1 MSEPIVP
8 RKLRPLPIL
17 VMLSILVICPCFCLG
32 RGGSHGGSGRS
43 SGGGGGGFRG
53 GGSTGGHATGGHATG
68 GHTSGGSAS
77 GLRGGGFHGGMRGDY
92 RGPHGPMVGHRGH
105 GWGYPYGGYGMG
117 LGLGLGLGYGLSS
130 GYGYGYPGYASGY
143 PASVYDNTTYVTVV
157 ENSHPPATQP
167 TTLVT
172 PISATVVDEAAAAR
186 SRDFANQGVAAFQ
199 KGDYDGAASGLR
211 HAIVEDPG
219 NPILLMELGMALFAM
234 GKYEEATGAIQT
246 GMHQLPPDHWGMV
259 VTHYADLYA
268 NPQDYT
274 RHLHGLEQGVKA
286 KPNDPSV
293 RFLLGYH
300 YGYLG
305 FFKQSMEQLDKT
317 IRIEP
322 RDEMAKQLLNEIK
335 NRRSRPDSSYPAPQP
350 AKETSWTKSR

>member
-1 MSEPIVP
+1 M
-8 RKLRPLPIL
+8 
-17 VMLSILVICPCFCLG
+17 
-32 RGGSHGGSGRS
+32 
-43 SGGGGGGFRG
+43 
-53 GGSTGGHATGGHATG
+53 
-68 GHTSGGSAS
+68 
-77 GLRGGGFHGGMRGDY
+77 
-92 RGPHGPMVGHRGH
+92 
-105 GWGYPYGGYGMG
+105 
-117 LGLGLGLGYGLSS
+117 GLGLGLGYGLSS

-143 PASVYDNTTYVTVV
+143 PASVYGNTTYVTVV
-157 ENSHPPATQP
+157 ESSHPPATQP
-167 TTLVT
+167 TTQVT

-186 SRDFANQGVAAFQ
+186 SRDFANQGVASFQ

-234 GKYEEATGAIQT
+234 GKYEEATGAIQA

-259 VTHYADLYA
+259 VIHYADLYA

-286 KPNDPSV
+286 KPNDPAL

-305 FFKQSMEQLDKT
+305 FFKQSMEQLDKV

-335 NRRSRPDSSYPAPQP
+335 NRRSNPDSSYPAPQP
-350 AKETSWTKSR
+350 AKETSWKKSR

>member
-1 MSEPIVP
+1 MP
-8 RKLRPLPIL
+8 RELRPLPIL
-17 VMLSILVICPCFCLG
+17 LPLLILVIYPSFCLA
-32 RGGSHGGSGRS
+32 RGGSHGGAGRGAGGGS
-43 SGGGGGGFRG
+43 SGGHVN
-53 GGSTGGHATGGHATG
+53 GGHASGGHVNG
-68 GHTSGGSAS
+68 GHVNGGHVNGGHAS
-77 GLRGGGFHGGMRGDY
+77 GLRGGGFYRGMRGDY
-92 RGPHGPMVGHRGH
+92 RSPHGPMVGYRSH
-105 GWGYPYGGYGMG
+105 GWGYPSRGYGMG

-130 GYGYGYPGYASGY
+130 GNGSGYGYPGYASGY
-143 PASVYDNTTYVTVV
+143 PAYVYDNTTYVTIV
-157 ENSHPPATQP
+157 ENHHPPATPPATQ
-167 TTLVT
+167 VT

-186 SRDFANQGVAAFQ
+186 SRDFANQGVASFQ
-199 KGDYDGAASGLR
+199 KADYEAAASGLR
-211 HAIVEDPG
+211 HAMIEDPG

-246 GMHQLPPDHWGMV
+246 GMHQLPPDDWGMV
-259 VTHYADLYA
+259 VTHYADFYA
-268 NPQDYT
+268 DPQDYT
-274 RHLHGLEQGVKA
+274 RHLQGLEQGVKA

-335 NRRSRPDSSYPAPQP
+335 SRRSKPDSSYPAPQP